1 MTDDTAEWRDM
12 FKVKLHLSLDIL
24 CYSLLRHTFSV
35 SVLNHTQLKT
45 SFVREIMGNCIEQH
59 VKSAFVTHFP
69 FYTFRLFYKRP
80 TLPKTCVSRTQP

>member
-24 CYSLLRHTFSV
+24 CYSLLRQTFSV

-45 SFVREIMGNCIEQH
+45 SFVREIMGSCIE
-59 VKSAFVTHFP
+59 
-69 FYTFRLFYKRP
+69 
-80 TLPKTCVSRTQP
+80 

>member
-45 SFVREIMGNCIEQH
+45 SFVREIMVSCIE
-59 VKSAFVTHFP
+59 
-69 FYTFRLFYKRP
+69 
-80 TLPKTCVSRTQP
+80 